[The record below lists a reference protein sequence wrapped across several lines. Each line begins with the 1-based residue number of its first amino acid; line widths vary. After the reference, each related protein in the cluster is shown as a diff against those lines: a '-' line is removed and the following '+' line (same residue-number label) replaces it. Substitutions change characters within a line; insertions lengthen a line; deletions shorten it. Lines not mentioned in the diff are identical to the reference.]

1 MKKIIALS
9 MVFILIFALVGCSD
23 KKSKKADNNKTI
35 TKSSDQQET
44 KNDEKIV
51 DTFTGL
57 DDEDLQKYIEDKV
70 YTELIEQLNND
81 EYFIENVSTTYISKE
96 YIDELNYNSKANIY
110 FGYTESELDQQFQGE
125 KYVFTLGEDNK
136 TIVKKMEEVEDYSY
150 DKIIKNV
157 AIGGGVILVCVTV
170 SVMTAGAAPAVSM
183 ILAASAKSATTFA
196 LSSGAISGVSAG
208 IIEGY
213 KTGDFDAAVRAGM
226 EAGSESFKWGAVTG
240 AVLGGATEAIALKGA
255 TLNGLTMNEAAMIQ
269 KEKKWSLE
277 TIKQIKSYEEYQI
290 YNQQGLYE
298 TEINGA
304 KSLVSNIDLTTK
316 IKGPDGKIM
325 TNAERILNKR
335 VPIDPT
341 TKERYV
347 LHHINQDAD
356 GVLAILPD
364 SVHEA
369 NASILN
375 KVGKVGV
382 HNPESGLSNAEWTK
396 IRNAFWKDYLTKFGS

>member
-9 MVFILIFALVGCSD
+9 MVFVLIFALVGCSD
-23 KKSKKADNNKTI
+23 KKSKKADNNKTT
-35 TKSSDQQET
+35 TKSSNQHET
-44 KNDEKIV
+44 KNDEEIV

-70 YTELIEQLNND
+70 YTELVEQLNTD

-226 EAGSESFKWGAVTG
+226 EAGSESFKWGAVSG
-240 AVLGGATEAIALKGA
+240 AILGGASEAVALKGA
-255 TLNGLTMNEAAMIQ
+255 TLNGLSMNEAAQIQ
-269 KEKKWSLE
+269 KESKYPLDV
-277 TIKQIKSYEEYQI
+277 IKQFKSVEEFNVYKDA
-290 YNQQGLYE
+290 G
-298 TEINGA
+298 
-304 KSLVSNIDLTTK
+304 LVSKMVNGKLALVRDIDLNYVSKLPNGEEVTNLVRMQ
-316 IKGPDGKIM
+316 KGYSPIEPLTGK
-325 TNAERILNKR
+325 
-335 VPIDPT
+335 P
-341 TKERYV
+341 YQ
-347 LHHINQDAD
+347 LHHINQKVD
-356 GVLAILPD
+356 GTLAILT
-364 SVHEA
+364 EA
-369 NASILN
+369 EHQGNSKILN
-375 KVGKVGV
+375 LFGK
-382 HNPESGLSNAEWTK
+382 ESEIDRTAFDK
-396 IRNAFWKDYLTKFGS
+396 IRKEFWKNYVKDFI